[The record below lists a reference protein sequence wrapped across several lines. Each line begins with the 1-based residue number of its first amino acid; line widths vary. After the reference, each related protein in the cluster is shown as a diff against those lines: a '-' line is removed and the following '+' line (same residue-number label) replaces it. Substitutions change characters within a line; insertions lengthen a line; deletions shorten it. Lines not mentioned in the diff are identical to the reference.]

1 MQPSYLGKRRM
12 LNWIVVIIFIFLSI
26 FRYFIYIW
34 ITRLI
39 KKKKRCQS
47 MTLFGKKLQKIT
59 NGNATTQRKYCWTS
73 QGNLW
78 RRIWKTAAGKM
89 KNYQQQ
95 PKYYETEI
103 GKQIEVINELK
114 KSNEFTKSVLE
125 DKVSKV
131 EQALCINKQNTNTY
145 TKHFRQVIQIPIKT
159 FDTVNNQIYF

>member
-1 MQPSYLGKRRM
+1 
-12 LNWIVVIIFIFLSI
+12 
-26 FRYFIYIW
+26 
-34 ITRLI
+34 
-39 KKKKRCQS
+39 
-47 MTLFGKKLQKIT
+47 
-59 NGNATTQRKYCWTS
+59 
-73 QGNLW
+73 
-78 RRIWKTAAGKM
+78 M

-114 KSNEFTKSVLE
+114 KSSEFTKSVLE